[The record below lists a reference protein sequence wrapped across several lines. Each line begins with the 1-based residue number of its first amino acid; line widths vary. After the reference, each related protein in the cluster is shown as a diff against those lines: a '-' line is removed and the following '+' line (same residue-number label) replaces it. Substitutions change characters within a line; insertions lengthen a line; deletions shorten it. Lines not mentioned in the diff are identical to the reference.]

1 MIELNVT
8 QNTNALIEL
17 KERYE
22 EFEKNIFEEK
32 FEVMTKVK
40 EELDSK
46 MQEIGDMNQSTKKN
60 LEKSIAQ
67 SKQIQPQTKEQR

>member
-17 KERYE
+17 KEKYE
-22 EFEKNIFEEK
+22 EFEKHIFEDK
-32 FEVMTKVK
+32 FEKMTKVK

-46 MQEIGDMNQSTKKN
+46 MQEIADMNQTTKKN

>member
-46 MQEIGDMNQSTKKN
+46 MQEIGDMNQTTKKN

-67 SKQIQPQTKEQR
+67 STQIQPQTKEQR

>member
-1 MIELNVT
+1 
-8 QNTNALIEL
+8 LIEL

-46 MQEIGDMNQSTKKN
+46 M
-60 LEKSIAQ
+60 
-67 SKQIQPQTKEQR
+67 

>member
-8 QNTNALIEL
+8 QNTNALVEL

-46 MQEIGDMNQSTKKN
+46 MQEIGDMNQTTKKN

>member
-1 MIELNVT
+1 MIEINVT

-40 EELDSK
+40 EELESK
-46 MQEIGDMNQSTKKN
+46 MQEIGDMNQTTKKN

-67 SKQIQPQTKEQR
+67 SKLIQPQTKEQR